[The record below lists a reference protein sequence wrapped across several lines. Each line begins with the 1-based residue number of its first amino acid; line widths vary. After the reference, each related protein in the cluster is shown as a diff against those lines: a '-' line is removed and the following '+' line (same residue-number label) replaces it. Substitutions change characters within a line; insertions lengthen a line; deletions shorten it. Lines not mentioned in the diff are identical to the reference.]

1 MKSLIYWMTFQTGV
15 GIWLFISPFVL
26 EYKEETAVAANNML
40 FGAIVVILGI
50 GVSLYGS
57 YHQAGSLSGIEHAE
71 KKTT

>member
-1 MKSLIYWMTFQTGV
+1 MKSLIYWMTFQIVV
-15 GIWLFISPFVL
+15 GIWLFISPFL
-26 EYKEETAVAANNML
+26 MGFRELTRVAINNMV

-57 YHQAGSLSGIEHAE
+57 HHQEDSLPGMEHAE